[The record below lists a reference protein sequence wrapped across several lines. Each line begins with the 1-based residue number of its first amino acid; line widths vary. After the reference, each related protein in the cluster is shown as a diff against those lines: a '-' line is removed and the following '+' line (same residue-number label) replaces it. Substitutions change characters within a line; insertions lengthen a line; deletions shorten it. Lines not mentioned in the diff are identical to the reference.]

1 MSFRISEK
9 IKKIPEK
16 IRMELCVEKL
26 SSEVVC
32 TRGVRAEDKINILRK
47 KYLCL
52 KCKEL

>member
-32 TRGVRAEDKINILRK
+32 TGGVRAEDKINILRK